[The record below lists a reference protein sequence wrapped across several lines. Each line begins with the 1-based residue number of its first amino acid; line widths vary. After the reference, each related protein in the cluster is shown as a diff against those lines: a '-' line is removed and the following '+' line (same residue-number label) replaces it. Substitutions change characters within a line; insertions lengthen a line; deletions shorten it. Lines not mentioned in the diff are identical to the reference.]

1 VTGRADAPHWRSAS
15 WATVG
20 RTARLYLKLSP
31 RLTVFAVLGNVLLA
45 FVPAIQ
51 VTLTARAVQAVTD
64 AVSVTGDER
73 LQHVA
78 DVGRLGAGIAALAV
92 VAHLVSA
99 VDQYVQS
106 VLSGDLDTRISQ
118 LVMRKAA
125 SMELEQYED
134 ASTYDILQ
142 RASRDGAS
150 RVLQLLTG
158 FLDIFRDLLTL
169 ASMGAVLLSWNWV
182 LAIAVVLSPIPAVAA
197 NLHYAGKQY
206 ELEYGR
212 STSRRRVAY
221 LQYLTTTDHPY
232 KEVRLFRLA
241 PHLLEQHAGLV
252 SRFFRE
258 DRWFARRTLLAG
270 GALGLVSVALSAGA
284 VVLALTSAVG
294 TEAVGRLAGTLQA
307 IAVVQGAATGLLMGL
322 VRLYQS
328 NLFAGNLFELLDL
341 PERAIRGGARPFP
354 SRLTHGIEF
363 EHVSFAYPGTD
374 RRVID
379 DVNLFF
385 PAQRCTALVGL
396 NGSGKTTLI
405 KLLNRLYEPD
415 EGRILV
421 DHVPIEEYDL
431 DSLRSAVSV
440 LFQDFIRYE
449 MSLRE
454 NVGFGKIEDL
464 ADDERISAAIELGGA
479 QATVARLPAGLDT
492 TLGRR
497 FADGEQLSVGQ
508 WQKIALARA
517 LVAGAGVLVLD
528 EPTASI
534 DARAEVE
541 IFERLREVATGATTV
556 LIAHRFATV
565 RMADHILVIDK
576 GRIIEQGTHEELL
589 ALSGQYAAMFTL
601 QAHGYRD

>member
-1 VTGRADAPHWRSAS
+1 
-15 WATVG
+15 
-20 RTARLYLKLSP
+20 
-31 RLTVFAVLGNVLLA
+31 
-45 FVPAIQ
+45 
-51 VTLTARAVQAVTD
+51 
-64 AVSVTGDER
+64 
-73 LQHVA
+73 
-78 DVGRLGAGIAALAV
+78 
-92 VAHLVSA
+92 
-99 VDQYVQS
+99 
-106 VLSGDLDTRISQ
+106 
-118 LVMRKAA
+118 M
-125 SMELEQYED
+125 
-134 ASTYDILQ
+134 
-142 RASRDGAS
+142 
-150 RVLQLLTG
+150 
-158 FLDIFRDLLTL
+158 
-169 ASMGAVLLSWNWV
+169 
-182 LAIAVVLSPIPAVAA
+182 
-197 NLHYAGKQY
+197 
-206 ELEYGR
+206 
-212 STSRRRVAY
+212 
-221 LQYLTTTDHPY
+221 
-232 KEVRLFRLA
+232 
-241 PHLLEQHAGLV
+241 
-252 SRFFRE
+252 
-258 DRWFARRTLLAG
+258 
-270 GALGLVSVALSAGA
+270 
-284 VVLALTSAVG
+284 
-294 TEAVGRLAGTLQA
+294 
-307 IAVVQGAATGLLMGL
+307 
-322 VRLYQS
+322 
-328 NLFAGNLFELLDL
+328 
-341 PERAIRGGARPFP
+341 
-354 SRLTHGIEF
+354 
-363 EHVSFAYPGTD
+363 
-374 RRVID
+374 ID
-379 DVNLFF
+379 DVDLFF

-508 WQKIALARA
+508 WQKIALA

-601 QAHGYRD
+601 QAHGYRG